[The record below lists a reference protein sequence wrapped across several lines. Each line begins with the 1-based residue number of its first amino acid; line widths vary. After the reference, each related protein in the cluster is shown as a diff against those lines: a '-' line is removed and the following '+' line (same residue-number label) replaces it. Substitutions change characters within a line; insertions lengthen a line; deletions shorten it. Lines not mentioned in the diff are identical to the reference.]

1 MKTWKDTWKSLSPL
15 EKAMVVLRNGC
26 CICILLAA
34 LLSVVGISGVV
45 DAVIWLLPVVG
56 ISQAVL
62 SWKRSRATAVF
73 FGAGAVFFFIVYF
86 ISRD

>member
-1 MKTWKDTWKSLSPL
+1 
-15 EKAMVVLRNGC
+15 
-26 CICILLAA
+26 
-34 LLSVVGISGVV
+34 V

-62 SWKRSRATAVF
+62 SWKRSRATAMF

-86 ISRD
+86 ISRG